1 MKELQEVIWDLEALK
16 SRLEDET
23 DAELARY
30 LGVSRSHIG
39 RVLRGQVNPGK
50 KILDEIGLKT
60 LVVYVDN
67 KQ

>member
-1 MKELQEVIWDLEALK
+1 MKRLDEVVSDLEALK
-16 SRLEDET
+16 SRLETET

-39 RVLRGQVNPGK
+39 RVLKGEAKPGA
-50 KILDEIGLKT
+50 KILDEIGLKP

-67 KQ
+67 K